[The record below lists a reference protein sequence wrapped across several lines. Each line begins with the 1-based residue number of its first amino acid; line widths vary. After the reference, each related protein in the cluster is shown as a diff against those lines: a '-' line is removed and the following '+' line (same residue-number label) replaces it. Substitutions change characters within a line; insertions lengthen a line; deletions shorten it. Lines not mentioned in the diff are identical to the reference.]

1 MRFYPVLCKVIND
14 IALLAEPFIE
24 VIITVIPVA
33 GTFDSSPDLRPVRK
47 FKCDLRGVSAGIEV
61 DKIGKLLSPEIT
73 RVERASTKRIESMM
87 LLFPEPFGPDITV
100 KPSKKGIFVFLEKD
114 LKLSISSSVIC
125 KDPAPY
131 FFAGSFLSSSA
142 A

>member
-1 MRFYPVLCKVIND
+1 M
-14 IALLAEPFIE
+14 
-24 VIITVIPVA
+24 
-33 GTFDSSPDLRPVRK
+33 LRPE
-47 FKCDLRGVSAGIEV
+47 FKLIKSVSFSARRLRELESA
-61 DKIGKLLSPEIT
+61 
-73 RVERASTKRIESMM
+73 RTKRMESIM
-87 LLFPEPFGPDITV
+87 LLLPDPLGPDITV
-100 KPSKKGIFVFLEKD
+100 NPSKKGIFVFLEKD